1 MNENKVK
8 DITGQKF
15 GRLTVIRRD
24 TEPHSYRGAYWV
36 CRCDCGKEHIVLG
49 TNLRRGEVASCG
61 CANVEAARRMGK
73 ANLGSG
79 RGGRKATGKKYYI
92 TEKRLYN
99 VWVVMRERC
108 NNKKWPQYE
117 SYGGRG
123 ITICE
128 EWNSFEAFMNWAYSS
143 GYDKNAKRGECT
155 IDRIDNDKG
164 YYPENCRWT
173 TQTVQIHNRRT
184 RRKKTV

>member
-1 MNENKVK
+1 MNEYKVK

-24 TEPHSYRGAYWV
+24 TETHYGNHAYWV
-36 CRCDCGKEHIVLG
+36 CKCDCGKEHIASG
-49 TNLRRGEVASCG
+49 SNLRRGQVTSCG

-73 ANLGSG
+73 ANLGKG
-79 RGGRKATGKKYYI
+79 RGGRKATGEKYYI
-92 TEKRLYN
+92 IEKRLYN

-108 NNKKWPQYE
+108 NNKNWPQYKN
-117 SYGGRG
+117 YGGRG

-128 EWNSFEAFMNWAYSS
+128 EWNSFENFMKWAYAN
-143 GYDKNAKRGECT
+143 GYDKNARRGECT

-164 YYPENCRWT
+164 YCPDNCRWS
-173 TQTVQIHNRRT
+173 TQTVQIHNRRP
-184 RRKKTV
+184 RGKKTA